1 MGIFGEPDS
10 VFNWAES
17 CWVTR
22 ISISCIFEF
31 QHSGFHR
38 TIVESDAP
46 SCCWCSIGLVST
58 SITFFGKCWF
68 LVYQPTWLWLQSWP
82 VSGFFW
88 CLVGQLLAR
97 QLSNIISYFLASA
110 SSASLTHRELTTPT
124 LCRTARST
132 SLTEAKSKTRESF
145 SFSFVGKA
153 FYSISQLLKQNS
165 KRQWVRRL
173 MTKIIWFVG
182 SSRIWSWV
190 QIWVGFISPSLSHL
204 KVSIQPK
211 EATQLLTCC
220 QWGQALLR
228 EWFIPLVSVL
238 LGWGGLP
245 FEVVL

>member
-1 MGIFGEPDS
+1 M
-10 VFNWAES
+10 
-17 CWVTR
+17 
-22 ISISCIFEF
+22 
-31 QHSGFHR
+31 FHR
-38 TIVESDAP
+38 
-46 SCCWCSIGLVST
+46 IGVST

-153 FYSISQLLKQNS
+153 FYSISQLLEQNS

-182 SSRIWSWV
+182 SSRIWCWV

-211 EATQLLTCC
+211 EATQLLICC
-220 QWGQALLR
+220 QWGQAGTPERVIHPNGLSSVGVRWIAL
-228 EWFIPLVSVL
+228 WSCFVMPLPNTL
-238 LGWGGLP
+238 QNMMIADWC
-245 FEVVL
+245 